1 MAVRKPIVAIMGHVD
16 HGKTKILD
24 TIRQTT
30 VVDREAGAITQAIGA
45 SIVPIE
51 TIKRICGKHLE
62 KLKIDINLPGLLFI
76 DTPGHAAFS
85 NLRRRGGNLA
95 DIAVLV
101 IDINEGLKP
110 QTIEAIEILKKYKT
124 PFVIAANKIDLVS
137 GWKTDKNK
145 SLLENIN
152 ALSYQSMALFDQ
164 KIYEIVGKIYDAA
177 MLKSERFDR
186 VSDHTKEI
194 AIVPTCAKTG
204 EGIPELLM
212 VLTGLAQKF
221 LNECL
226 QCNVDGPAKG
236 TVLEVKE
243 ELGLGK
249 TLDIIIYDGN
259 IKVGD
264 TIVIGGTEKPIVSRV
279 KILLEPMPNTEMR
292 DKKSKFKQVK
302 EAMAATGIKISAPD
316 IDDVIAGM
324 PIRVANKDT
333 LEKVKEE
340 IQEEVREVLI
350 ETDKD
355 GIIIKADSL
364 GSLEALVT
372 LLKEKNIMIRKAMV
386 GNITK
391 KDISDANTNYSE
403 QPLNAVILGFNSEIN
418 KDAEEYKKDFPNINI
433 MTNKVIY
440 RLIEDFE
447 KWREAE
453 SKKMEMSKLDGIT
466 KPFRIALMKG
476 MVFRQNNPAVVGVEV
491 QAGTLLPN
499 KPVMKNDGVRLTTIK
514 GIQAEQKNVDKAE
527 KDKQVAI
534 SMDNVTIGRQLNE
547 GDVLYSDM
555 TENEFRKMKE
565 LKSLLTKE
573 DIELLKE
580 ISEIKR
586 KQNPMWGV

>member
-1 MAVRKPIVAIMGHVD
+1 MTIRKPIVAIMGHVD

-24 TIRQTT
+24 TIRETT

-62 KLKIDINLPGLLFI
+62 KLKISINLPGLLFI

-95 DIAVLV
+95 DIAILV
-101 IDINEGLKP
+101 VDINEGLKP
-110 QTIEAIEILKKYKT
+110 QTVEAIEILKKYKT
-124 PFVIAANKIDLVS
+124 PFIIAANKIDLVS

-164 KIYEIVGKIYDAA
+164 KIYEIVGKIYDVST
-177 MLKSERFDR
+177 LKSERFDR

-226 QCNVDGPAKG
+226 QCNVNGLAKG

-249 TLDIIIYDGN
+249 TLDIIIYDGS
-259 IKVGD
+259 IKVND
-264 TIVIGGTEKPIVSRV
+264 TIVIGGTEKPIISRV
-279 KILLEPMPNTEMR
+279 KILLEPMPNSEMR
-292 DKKSKFKQVK
+292 DKKSKFKQIK

-324 PIRVANKDT
+324 PIRVATKDT
-333 LEKVKEE
+333 LEKVKIE
-340 IQEEVREVLI
+340 IQDEVKEVLI

-372 LLKEKNIMIRKAMV
+372 LLKDKDIMIRKAMV

-391 KDISDANTNYSE
+391 KDISDANTNYTE
-403 QPLNAVILGFNSEIN
+403 QPLNAAILGFNSDIT

-447 KWREAE
+447 RWREAE
-453 SKKMEMSKLDGIT
+453 SKKMELAKLDGIT
-466 KPFRIALMKG
+466 RPFKIALIKG

-499 KPVMKNDGVRLTTIK
+499 KPVMKNDGVRLTVIK
-514 GIQAEQKNVDKAE
+514 GIQAEQKKVDKAE
-527 KDKQVAI
+527 KNKQVAI
-534 SMDNVTIGRQLNE
+534 SMDNITIGRQLNE

-565 LKSLLTKE
+565 LKNLLTKE
-573 DIELLKE
+573 DIELLRE